1 VLRIEQVL
9 DMVSGYILVT
19 VVLFLGGIIAV
30 SGDRIGSK
38 VGKARLTLFKLRPRQ
53 TATLVTV
60 AAGTFLSASVLAVL
74 FASSEQLRTGIF
86 DLQRLQ
92 GKLSSTSAELA
103 QAITQKNNFQRDLE
117 KLRIEQSE
125 AKDALSGINQ
135 SVRDELTK
143 RSSTA
148 QQLSNLR
155 QQLETVGRHKN
166 TLKKEVDETTRKIED
181 LNTQQ
186 IVLKKQKSTLLKDV
200 DRATAKLNKLIEGGI
215 NLESIESSAVDP
227 NLRATLNLQ
236 QSKVQ
241 DLTKQLQSQAAA
253 LQKIESQYRQL
264 EQKLEMRKAQ
274 LKEKERQFTQIDQE
288 LTAVIEQQQKLDR
301 QFNQLEGQLKDRER
315 RMASIDREISD
326 IEREYQN
333 FRQGS
338 IVILRNQVMVLD
350 VVSVTPQRS
359 AQQIIS
365 QLLKQANQ
373 AALVAMKPR
382 GGKDLQVV
390 KMSAYQ
396 EQQIMEQIKDGKQY
410 VVRLFAVSNY
420 VNDDPTVEIFADAAL
435 NQKVFSKGEVLAF
448 SFADPTKMNDR
459 QLRQQVDLLLSSCQ
473 FRARRGGILGDSIEI
488 GVNGDMGGL
497 LLFLEQI
504 KNYHQPLN
512 SGASQVIDIKA
523 VAANDINT
531 AGPIKIKLQAWQGG
545 RIIFE

>member
-1 VLRIEQVL
+1 
-9 DMVSGYILVT
+9 MVSGYILVT

-148 QQLSNLR
+148 QQLNNLR
-155 QQLETVGRHKN
+155 QQLETVGRQKN
-166 TLKKEVDETTRKIED
+166 SLKKEVDETTRKIAD
-181 LNTQQ
+181 LTTQQ
-186 IVLKKQKSTLLKDV
+186 SVLKKQKSTLIKDV
-200 DRATAKLNKLIEGGI
+200 DRATAKLNKLIEAGI
-215 NLESIESSAVDP
+215 NLEPIESNTVNP
-227 NLRATLNLQ
+227 NFRATLNLQ

-241 DLTKQLQSQAAA
+241 DLTKQLQTQAAA

-274 LKEKERQFTQIDQE
+274 LIEKERQFTQIDQE

-382 GGKDLQVV
+382 GGGKNLQVV

-448 SFADPTKMNDR
+448 SFADPSKMNDR

-473 FRARRGGILGDSIEI
+473 FRARRGGILGDSIEV
-488 GVNGDMGGL
+488 GANGDMGSL

-504 KNYHQPLN
+504 KNYHQPMH
-512 SGASQVIDIKA
+512 SGSSQIIDIKA
-523 VAANDINT
+523 VAATDINT
-531 AGPIKIKLQAWQGG
+531 AGPIKIKLQAWQGS